1 VLGLSPK
8 TAESYRAR
16 VMEKLDIH
24 ETAGLVRYAIR
35 QGIVQA

>member
-1 VLGLSPK
+1 VK

-16 VMEKLDIH
+16 LMEKLDVH

-35 QGIVQA
+35 HGIIDA